1 MQQLTVDTKRGSV
14 MEVLLGLDIGDV
26 RIGVALS
33 DELGVAA
40 HPLCTLT
47 RKNRKVDLI
56 AISDLVSIHKVERV
70 VIGLPISLD
79 GSIGP
84 QAEKIQNF
92 AKRLAQVIDIP
103 IEFQDERFTTAEAED
118 LLRALNKDTKEQKE
132 LIDEVAAVIILT
144 DYLNQ
149 NKETE
154 STASTDK

>member
-1 MQQLTVDTKRGSV
+1 MA
-14 MEVLLGLDIGDV
+14 VLLGLDVGDV

-56 AISDLVSIHKVERV
+56 AIADLVSIHKVERV
-70 VIGLPISLD
+70 IIGLPISLD
-79 GSIGP
+79 GSIGT
-84 QAEKIQNF
+84 QAEKVQKF
-92 AKRLAQVIDIP
+92 AQRLEHVIDIP

-118 LLRALNKDTKEQKE
+118 ILRELNKDTQEQKE

-149 NKETE
+149 DGE
-154 STASTDK
+154 TASTAPTHNT

>member
-1 MQQLTVDTKRGSV
+1 MA
-14 MEVLLGLDIGDV
+14 VLLGLDVGDV

-33 DELGVAA
+33 DELGVGA

-70 VIGLPISLD
+70 IIGLPISLD

-84 QAEKIQNF
+84 QAEKVQKF
-92 AKRLAQVIDIP
+92 AKRLGGVIDIP

-118 LLRALNKDTKEQKE
+118 MLKGLNKDIEERKE
-132 LIDEVAAVIILT
+132 LIDEVAAVIILS

-149 NKETE
+149 NEEITP
-154 STASTDK
+154 TATTDK

>member
-1 MQQLTVDTKRGSV
+1 MA
-14 MEVLLGLDIGDV
+14 VLLGLDVGDI

-33 DELGVAA
+33 DELCVAA

-56 AISDLVSIHKVERV
+56 AISDLISIHKVERV
-70 VIGLPISLD
+70 IIGLPISLD

-84 QAEKIQNF
+84 QAEKVQKF
-92 AKRLAQVIDIP
+92 AQRLESVINIP
-103 IEFQDERFTTAEAED
+103 IEFQDERFTTAEAEEI
-118 LLRALNKDTKEQKE
+118 LRELNKDTKEQKE

-149 NKETE
+149 DREANGIHQ
-154 STASTDK
+154 

>member
-1 MQQLTVDTKRGSV
+1 
-14 MEVLLGLDIGDV
+14 MEILLGLDIGDV

>member
-1 MQQLTVDTKRGSV
+1 
-14 MEVLLGLDIGDV
+14 MEVLLGLDIGDI

-56 AISDLVSIHKVERV
+56 AISDLVSIHQVGRV

-84 QAEKIQNF
+84 QAEKVQKF
-92 AKRLAQVIDIP
+92 AKRLGQVIDC
-103 IEFQDERFTTAEAED
+103 
-118 LLRALNKDTKEQKE
+118 LLYTSD
-132 LIDEVAAVIILT
+132 AAD
-144 DYLNQ
+144 DY
-149 NKETE
+149 
-154 STASTDK
+154 SV

>member
-1 MQQLTVDTKRGSV
+1 MG
-14 MEVLLGLDIGDV
+14 VLLGLDIGDI

-84 QAEKIQNF
+84 QAEKIQKF

-103 IEFQDERFTTAEAED
+103 IEFQDERFTTAEAEEV
-118 LLRALNKDTKEQKE
+118 LRALNKDTEEQKE

-154 STASTDK
+154 SIASIGK

>member
-1 MQQLTVDTKRGSV
+1 MAI
-14 MEVLLGLDIGDV
+14 LLGLDVGDI

-56 AISDLVSIHKVERV
+56 AIADLVSIHKVERV
-70 VIGLPISLD
+70 IIGLPISLD
-79 GSIGP
+79 GSIGT
-84 QAEKIQNF
+84 QAEKVQKF
-92 AKRLAQVIDIP
+92 AQRLETVIDIP

-118 LLRALNKDTKEQKE
+118 ILQELNKDIKEQKE
-132 LIDEVAAVIILT
+132 LIDEVSAVIILT

-149 NKETE
+149 DRET
-154 STASTDK
+154 TPAASTNDT

>member
-1 MQQLTVDTKRGSV
+1 
-14 MEVLLGLDIGDV
+14 MEVLLGLDIGDI

-118 LLRALNKDTKEQKE
+118 LLRELNKDTKEQKE

-154 STASTDK
+154 SIASTDK

>member
-1 MQQLTVDTKRGSV
+1 MAI
-14 MEVLLGLDIGDV
+14 LLGLDVGDI

-56 AISDLVSIHKVERV
+56 AISDLISIHKVERV
-70 VIGLPISLD
+70 IIGLPISLD
-79 GSIGP
+79 GSMGP
-84 QAEKIQNF
+84 QAEKVQKF
-92 AKRLAQVIDIP
+92 AQRLEGVINIP
-103 IEFQDERFTTAEAED
+103 IEFQDERFTTAEAEEI
-118 LLRALNKDTKEQKE
+118 LRALNKDTKEQKE

-149 NKETE
+149 ARETT
-154 STASTDK
+154 STASTNNNA